1 MAHELTMNKI
11 TGLVEMGYAAG
22 VDRWHGLGNEWA
34 ANDTMQ
40 QRIEKAGMD
49 WVARRSRVRYGEG
62 PAQRTIN
69 DQHVLFRSDTKDP
82 LGIVSDKYEV
92 VQPREALEFF
102 EDLIPEGFAMKTAGT
117 LYGGK
122 KFWAAASIG
131 EGSYIVTPE
140 DSMEGF
146 LTFSSS
152 LDGSAST
159 EVFESSICVVCDN
172 TLRMALSGKRKSVKI
187 PHRSVAD
194 AAKMKEQLGLSVGS
208 FKAMVEAA
216 RVLAGIKMSS
226 ERAHD
231 YFAELF
237 VVEADA
243 KIERIANGQHTGYN
257 KVMSLFNGEGKGAQL
272 VSREGTAWG
281 AVNAVTEY
289 VDQHAKA
296 ATAENRMVN
305 AWWGDGDALK
315 TSALQKALAL
325 V

>member
-1 MAHELTMNKI
+1 MAHELTMNRI
-11 TGLVEMGYAAG
+11 TGLVEMGYAPG
-22 VDRWHGLGNEWA
+22 VDRWHGLGNEWSV
-34 ANDTMQ
+34 NDTMQ
-40 QRIEKAGMD
+40 QRIEKAGMA
-49 WVARRSRVRYGEG
+49 WTAKRSRVRYGDG

-82 LGIVSDKYEV
+82 LGIVSDKYEI

-102 EDLIPEGFAMKTAGT
+102 EDLIPEGFEMKTAGT

-131 EGSYIVTPE
+131 ADAMIGPE

-172 TLRMALSGKRKSVKI
+172 TLRMALDGKRKSIKI
-187 PHRSVAD
+187 PHRSVIDVAT
-194 AAKMKEQLGLSVGS
+194 MKTRLGLANGE
-208 FKAMVEAA
+208 FKKMVEAA
-216 RVLAGIKMSS
+216 KALAKIRLDAMASRKFF
-226 ERAHD
+226 ED
-231 YFAELF
+231 LF
-237 VVEADA
+237 VVETAA
-243 KIERIANGQHTGYN
+243 KPERIEAGKHAGYN
-257 KVMSLFNGEGKGAQL
+257 KVLELFNGAGKGSQL
-272 VSREGTAWG
+272 ISRAGTAWG

-296 ATAENRMVN
+296 DNSENRLAN
-305 AWWGDGDALK
+305 AWWGDGDHLK
-315 TSALQKALAL
+315 TVALQKALAL